1 MEIKLFMSTLKTVST
16 LSSTGHVNMQLFQ
29 FSELKL
35 WVTCSQL
42 YLEELT
48 FTPTLIFRLLIKYI
62 YQLTSNRKQ
71 NELLLR
77 CVSHQKL
84 SLKVSAQVN
93 SS

>member
-1 MEIKLFMSTLKTVST
+1 METKLLMSTLKTVSP
-16 LSSTGHVNMQLFQ
+16 LSPTCHVNMQLFQ
-29 FSELKL
+29 FSESKL
-35 WVTCSQL
+35 WVSCSQL

-48 FTPTLIFRLLIKYI
+48 FTPTLIFRLLIKNV

-71 NELLLR
+71 DELLIR
-77 CVSHQKL
+77 SVSHQKL